1 MLIFCALL
9 GFSKSSIAQ
18 SMPFGDYNTS
28 FITPLSAQLNRY
40 DFYPVSKSTGTTNI
54 NIPLFSIPT
63 PDDTQISFNLSYHS
77 SGIKVEDPVGILGYG
92 WSILPGLR
100 ITRMQFG
107 KVDEHCKLLPL
118 NYNTSIF
125 PRSYWARPNTDEE
138 AIWGY
143 DGEHDIFFINTIDQ
157 NTSFIIEKN
166 NNCFTAKQIKQTP
179 LKIEVIGTAEGFKVT
194 DDQGVVYIY
203 GGNSDYTI
211 ETSACKQVYLLKEII
226 YTDSQKISF
235 NYGREIIKTSTPT
248 QSHKLVYTTSNDWEI
263 ISVNNP
269 VVQGD
274 CILKSITFPLGKVT
288 YEYHSSRKEI
298 LKNIKI
304 YGNNSQLIKTIS
316 FITDTNKN
324 LLQSVTIPG
333 SGKYSFEYNPT
344 TFENVYA
351 QDLYGYYTGKKN
363 ATYIDMIPQNTVLK
377 ALNKNIGKARSSVE
391 SAMQANILQK
401 IVYPTG
407 GYVSF
412 EYEKNQ
418 AINPIDNSIVIC
430 GLRLKQMNIY
440 TPENNQTVSKTYKY
454 GNNESGYGKLVTL
467 PSDWDYWIQRK
478 RYDLSDMSYTGYIYE
493 IISQSSLNILYR
505 NSYLIW
511 YDEVAEYTPAGK
523 TVEKYNYQYNQGGS
537 GFVSEFWQMLYHKP
551 YIIDRKVYKGNNV
564 QEHTEYEYYEDELS
578 YIMGISVRS
587 NLYYP
592 SSEPDIPIHLNKICH
607 DKEIAG
613 IFSPTVNGNMISG
626 DTDSNPD
633 FTIDNYAIHTGLFR
647 LGRKTT
653 RLYDDEAVP
662 YEISEEYLY
671 SDNLLYNMTG
681 TLSCTSL
688 GDSIYTR
695 YYYPSDGYPG
705 YPQTIC
711 DLLSQRNLSTTVI
724 ATEQTKI
731 SGSKQSLISG
741 KKVIYDSIPG
751 DYTRMYPVKTYYK
764 NKLQPDFRQENQRTY
779 YPFGKLATETGR
791 NGVSTVYLWTKD
803 NGSYPV
809 AKIVN
814 ASLAEVTA
822 ITGNPENIY
831 KNGLYLD
838 IETRL
843 RNELPHAQITTIN
856 AAPLIGVQK
865 TTDPNGITTLYVYNS
880 DNLLQEII
888 WQGAVIKRY
897 EYNYR
902 NR

>member
-1 MLIFCALL
+1 M
-9 GFSKSSIAQ
+9 
-18 SMPFGDYNTS
+18 
-28 FITPLSAQLNRY
+28 
-40 DFYPVSKSTGTTNI
+40 
-54 NIPLFSIPT
+54 
-63 PDDTQISFNLSYHS
+63 
-77 SGIKVEDPVGILGYG
+77 
-92 WSILPGLR
+92 
-100 ITRMQFG
+100 
-107 KVDEHCKLLPL
+107 
-118 NYNTSIF
+118 
-125 PRSYWARPNTDEE
+125 
-138 AIWGY
+138 
-143 DGEHDIFFINTIDQ
+143 
-157 NTSFIIEKN
+157 
-166 NNCFTAKQIKQTP
+166 
-179 LKIEVIGTAEGFKVT
+179 
-194 DDQGVVYIY
+194 
-203 GGNSDYTI
+203 
-211 ETSACKQVYLLKEII
+211 
-226 YTDSQKISF
+226 
-235 NYGREIIKTSTPT
+235 
-248 QSHKLVYTTSNDWEI
+248 
-263 ISVNNP
+263 
-269 VVQGD
+269 
-274 CILKSITFPLGKVT
+274 GKVT

-304 YGNNSQLIKTIS
+304 YGNNSQPIKTIS

-377 ALNKNIGKARSSVE
+377 ALNKNIGNARSSVE

-587 NLYYP
+587 NLYCP

-764 NKLQPDFRQENQRTY
+764 NKLQPDFLQENQRTY

>member
-1 MLIFCALL
+1 M
-9 GFSKSSIAQ
+9 
-18 SMPFGDYNTS
+18 
-28 FITPLSAQLNRY
+28 
-40 DFYPVSKSTGTTNI
+40 
-54 NIPLFSIPT
+54 
-63 PDDTQISFNLSYHS
+63 H
-77 SGIKVEDPVGILGYG
+77 
-92 WSILPGLR
+92 
-100 ITRMQFG
+100 
-107 KVDEHCKLLPL
+107 KLLPMRVL
-118 NYNTSIF
+118 IINTSERIGGAAIAASRLMESLKNNGIKAKMLVRDKQTDQISVVRLKSNWLQVWKF
-125 PRSYWARPNTDEE
+125 MWERIVIWSANRFRRYHLFDVDIANTGTDITSLPEFRQADVIHLHWVNQGMLSLKDIRKILTSGKPVVWTMHDMWPCTGICHYARECKNYQQECHDCPYIYKGGGRKDLSYRTFRKKQKLYSYAPIHFVTCSHWLKEQAQTSALFEGKSVTNIPN
-138 AIWGY
+138 A
-143 DGEHDIFFINTIDQ
+143 INT
-157 NTSFIIEKN
+157 NLFKPRN
-166 NNCFTAKQIKQTP
+166 KQ
-179 LKIEVIGTAEGFKVT
+179 EA
-194 DDQGVVYIY
+194 
-203 GGNSDYTI
+203 
-211 ETSACKQVYLLKEII
+211 
-226 YTDSQKISF
+226 
-235 NYGREIIKTSTPT
+235 
-248 QSHKLVYTTSNDWEI
+248 
-263 ISVNNP
+263 
-269 VVQGD
+269 
-274 CILKSITFPLGKVT
+274 
-288 YEYHSSRKEI
+288 RK
-298 LKNIKI
+298 K
-304 YGNNSQLIKTIS
+304 
-316 FITDTNKN
+316 
-324 LLQSVTIPG
+324 
-333 SGKYSFEYNPT
+333 
-344 TFENVYA
+344 
-351 QDLYGYYTGKKN
+351 
-363 ATYIDMIPQNTVLK
+363 
-377 ALNKNIGKARSSVE
+377 
-391 SAMQANILQK
+391 
-401 IVYPTG
+401 
-407 GYVSF
+407 
-412 EYEKNQ
+412 
-418 AINPIDNSIVIC
+418 C
-430 GLRLKQMNIY
+430 GL
-440 TPENNQTVSKTYKY
+440 PE
-454 GNNESGYGKLVTL
+454 
-467 PSDWDYWIQRK
+467 
-478 RYDLSDMSYTGYIYE
+478 DM
-493 IISQSSLNILYR
+493 
-505 NSYLIW
+505 IW

-587 NLYYP
+587 NLYCP

-764 NKLQPDFRQENQRTY
+764 NKLQPDFLQENQRTY

>member
-1 MLIFCALL
+1 M
-9 GFSKSSIAQ
+9 
-18 SMPFGDYNTS
+18 
-28 FITPLSAQLNRY
+28 
-40 DFYPVSKSTGTTNI
+40 
-54 NIPLFSIPT
+54 
-63 PDDTQISFNLSYHS
+63 
-77 SGIKVEDPVGILGYG
+77 
-92 WSILPGLR
+92 
-100 ITRMQFG
+100 
-107 KVDEHCKLLPL
+107 
-118 NYNTSIF
+118 
-125 PRSYWARPNTDEE
+125 
-138 AIWGY
+138 
-143 DGEHDIFFINTIDQ
+143 
-157 NTSFIIEKN
+157 
-166 NNCFTAKQIKQTP
+166 
-179 LKIEVIGTAEGFKVT
+179 
-194 DDQGVVYIY
+194 
-203 GGNSDYTI
+203 
-211 ETSACKQVYLLKEII
+211 
-226 YTDSQKISF
+226 
-235 NYGREIIKTSTPT
+235 
-248 QSHKLVYTTSNDWEI
+248 
-263 ISVNNP
+263 
-269 VVQGD
+269 
-274 CILKSITFPLGKVT
+274 GKVT

-377 ALNKNIGKARSSVE
+377 ALNKNIGNARSSVE

-454 GNNESGYGKLVTL
+454 GNNESGYGKLITL

-478 RYDLSDMSYTGYIYE
+478 RYNLSDMSYTGYIYE

-587 NLYYP
+587 NLYCP

-764 NKLQPDFRQENQRTY
+764 NKLQPDFLQENQRTY

-856 AAPLIGVQK
+856 VAPLIGVQK

>member
-1 MLIFCALL
+1 M
-9 GFSKSSIAQ
+9 
-18 SMPFGDYNTS
+18 
-28 FITPLSAQLNRY
+28 
-40 DFYPVSKSTGTTNI
+40 
-54 NIPLFSIPT
+54 
-63 PDDTQISFNLSYHS
+63 
-77 SGIKVEDPVGILGYG
+77 
-92 WSILPGLR
+92 
-100 ITRMQFG
+100 
-107 KVDEHCKLLPL
+107 
-118 NYNTSIF
+118 
-125 PRSYWARPNTDEE
+125 
-138 AIWGY
+138 
-143 DGEHDIFFINTIDQ
+143 
-157 NTSFIIEKN
+157 
-166 NNCFTAKQIKQTP
+166 
-179 LKIEVIGTAEGFKVT
+179 
-194 DDQGVVYIY
+194 
-203 GGNSDYTI
+203 
-211 ETSACKQVYLLKEII
+211 
-226 YTDSQKISF
+226 
-235 NYGREIIKTSTPT
+235 
-248 QSHKLVYTTSNDWEI
+248 
-263 ISVNNP
+263 
-269 VVQGD
+269 
-274 CILKSITFPLGKVT
+274 
-288 YEYHSSRKEI
+288 
-298 LKNIKI
+298 
-304 YGNNSQLIKTIS
+304 
-316 FITDTNKN
+316 
-324 LLQSVTIPG
+324 TIPG

-377 ALNKNIGKARSSVE
+377 ALNKNIGNARSSVE

-454 GNNESGYGKLVTL
+454 GNNESGYGKLITL

-478 RYDLSDMSYTGYIYE
+478 RYNLSDMSYTGYIYE

-587 NLYYP
+587 NLYCP

-764 NKLQPDFRQENQRTY
+764 NKLQPDFLQENQRTY

-856 AAPLIGVQK
+856 VAPLIGVQK

>member
-1 MLIFCALL
+1 M
-9 GFSKSSIAQ
+9 
-18 SMPFGDYNTS
+18 
-28 FITPLSAQLNRY
+28 
-40 DFYPVSKSTGTTNI
+40 
-54 NIPLFSIPT
+54 
-63 PDDTQISFNLSYHS
+63 
-77 SGIKVEDPVGILGYG
+77 
-92 WSILPGLR
+92 
-100 ITRMQFG
+100 
-107 KVDEHCKLLPL
+107 
-118 NYNTSIF
+118 
-125 PRSYWARPNTDEE
+125 
-138 AIWGY
+138 
-143 DGEHDIFFINTIDQ
+143 
-157 NTSFIIEKN
+157 
-166 NNCFTAKQIKQTP
+166 
-179 LKIEVIGTAEGFKVT
+179 
-194 DDQGVVYIY
+194 
-203 GGNSDYTI
+203 
-211 ETSACKQVYLLKEII
+211 
-226 YTDSQKISF
+226 
-235 NYGREIIKTSTPT
+235 
-248 QSHKLVYTTSNDWEI
+248 
-263 ISVNNP
+263 
-269 VVQGD
+269 
-274 CILKSITFPLGKVT
+274 GKVT

-377 ALNKNIGKARSSVE
+377 ALNKNIGNARSSVE

-418 AINPIDNSIVIC
+418 AVNPIDNSIVIC

-493 IISQSSLNILYR
+493 IITQSSLNILYR

-587 NLYYP
+587 NLYCP

-705 YPQTIC
+705 YPQTVC

-764 NKLQPDFRQENQRTY
+764 NKLQPDFLQENQRIY

-831 KNGLYLD
+831 KNRLYLD

>member
-1 MLIFCALL
+1 
-9 GFSKSSIAQ
+9 
-18 SMPFGDYNTS
+18 
-28 FITPLSAQLNRY
+28 
-40 DFYPVSKSTGTTNI
+40 
-54 NIPLFSIPT
+54 
-63 PDDTQISFNLSYHS
+63 
-77 SGIKVEDPVGILGYG
+77 
-92 WSILPGLR
+92 
-100 ITRMQFG
+100 
-107 KVDEHCKLLPL
+107 
-118 NYNTSIF
+118 
-125 PRSYWARPNTDEE
+125 
-138 AIWGY
+138 
-143 DGEHDIFFINTIDQ
+143 
-157 NTSFIIEKN
+157 
-166 NNCFTAKQIKQTP
+166 
-179 LKIEVIGTAEGFKVT
+179 
-194 DDQGVVYIY
+194 
-203 GGNSDYTI
+203 
-211 ETSACKQVYLLKEII
+211 
-226 YTDSQKISF
+226 
-235 NYGREIIKTSTPT
+235 
-248 QSHKLVYTTSNDWEI
+248 
-263 ISVNNP
+263 
-269 VVQGD
+269 
-274 CILKSITFPLGKVT
+274 
-288 YEYHSSRKEI
+288 
-298 LKNIKI
+298 
-304 YGNNSQLIKTIS
+304 
-316 FITDTNKN
+316 
-324 LLQSVTIPG
+324 
-333 SGKYSFEYNPT
+333 
-344 TFENVYA
+344 
-351 QDLYGYYTGKKN
+351 
-363 ATYIDMIPQNTVLK
+363 
-377 ALNKNIGKARSSVE
+377 
-391 SAMQANILQK
+391 
-401 IVYPTG
+401 
-407 GYVSF
+407 
-412 EYEKNQ
+412 
-418 AINPIDNSIVIC
+418 
-430 GLRLKQMNIY
+430 MNIY
-440 TPENNQTVSKTYKY
+440 PPENNQTVSKTYKY

-587 NLYYP
+587 NLYCP

-764 NKLQPDFRQENQRTY
+764 NKLQPDFLQENQRIY

-822 ITGNPENIY
+822 ITGNPESIY

-856 AAPLIGVQK
+856 TAPLIGVQK

>member
-1 MLIFCALL
+1 
-9 GFSKSSIAQ
+9 
-18 SMPFGDYNTS
+18 
-28 FITPLSAQLNRY
+28 
-40 DFYPVSKSTGTTNI
+40 
-54 NIPLFSIPT
+54 
-63 PDDTQISFNLSYHS
+63 
-77 SGIKVEDPVGILGYG
+77 
-92 WSILPGLR
+92 
-100 ITRMQFG
+100 
-107 KVDEHCKLLPL
+107 
-118 NYNTSIF
+118 
-125 PRSYWARPNTDEE
+125 
-138 AIWGY
+138 
-143 DGEHDIFFINTIDQ
+143 
-157 NTSFIIEKN
+157 
-166 NNCFTAKQIKQTP
+166 
-179 LKIEVIGTAEGFKVT
+179 
-194 DDQGVVYIY
+194 
-203 GGNSDYTI
+203 
-211 ETSACKQVYLLKEII
+211 
-226 YTDSQKISF
+226 
-235 NYGREIIKTSTPT
+235 
-248 QSHKLVYTTSNDWEI
+248 
-263 ISVNNP
+263 
-269 VVQGD
+269 
-274 CILKSITFPLGKVT
+274 
-288 YEYHSSRKEI
+288 
-298 LKNIKI
+298 
-304 YGNNSQLIKTIS
+304 
-316 FITDTNKN
+316 
-324 LLQSVTIPG
+324 
-333 SGKYSFEYNPT
+333 
-344 TFENVYA
+344 
-351 QDLYGYYTGKKN
+351 
-363 ATYIDMIPQNTVLK
+363 
-377 ALNKNIGKARSSVE
+377 
-391 SAMQANILQK
+391 
-401 IVYPTG
+401 
-407 GYVSF
+407 
-412 EYEKNQ
+412 
-418 AINPIDNSIVIC
+418 
-430 GLRLKQMNIY
+430 MNIY

-454 GNNESGYGKLVTL
+454 GNNESGYGKLITL

-478 RYDLSDMSYTGYIYE
+478 RYNLSDMSYTGYIYE

-587 NLYYP
+587 NLYCP

-764 NKLQPDFRQENQRTY
+764 NKLQPDFLQENQRTY

-856 AAPLIGVQK
+856 AAPRIGVQK

>member
-1 MLIFCALL
+1 MKLSTI
-9 GFSKSSIAQ
+9 
-18 SMPFGDYNTS
+18 TS
-28 FITPLSAQLNRY
+28 
-40 DFYPVSKSTGTTNI
+40 
-54 NIPLFSIPT
+54 
-63 PDDTQISFNLSYHS
+63 
-77 SGIKVEDPVGILGYG
+77 
-92 WSILPGLR
+92 
-100 ITRMQFG
+100 
-107 KVDEHCKLLPL
+107 
-118 NYNTSIF
+118 
-125 PRSYWARPNTDEE
+125 
-138 AIWGY
+138 
-143 DGEHDIFFINTIDQ
+143 
-157 NTSFIIEKN
+157 
-166 NNCFTAKQIKQTP
+166 
-179 LKIEVIGTAEGFKVT
+179 
-194 DDQGVVYIY
+194 
-203 GGNSDYTI
+203 
-211 ETSACKQVYLLKEII
+211 
-226 YTDSQKISF
+226 
-235 NYGREIIKTSTPT
+235 
-248 QSHKLVYTTSNDWEI
+248 
-263 ISVNNP
+263 
-269 VVQGD
+269 
-274 CILKSITFPLGKVT
+274 
-288 YEYHSSRKEI
+288 
-298 LKNIKI
+298 
-304 YGNNSQLIKTIS
+304 
-316 FITDTNKN
+316 
-324 LLQSVTIPG
+324 
-333 SGKYSFEYNPT
+333 
-344 TFENVYA
+344 
-351 QDLYGYYTGKKN
+351 
-363 ATYIDMIPQNTVLK
+363 
-377 ALNKNIGKARSSVE
+377 
-391 SAMQANILQK
+391 
-401 IVYPTG
+401 
-407 GYVSF
+407 
-412 EYEKNQ
+412 NQ

>member
-1 MLIFCALL
+1 M
-9 GFSKSSIAQ
+9 
-18 SMPFGDYNTS
+18 
-28 FITPLSAQLNRY
+28 
-40 DFYPVSKSTGTTNI
+40 
-54 NIPLFSIPT
+54 
-63 PDDTQISFNLSYHS
+63 
-77 SGIKVEDPVGILGYG
+77 
-92 WSILPGLR
+92 
-100 ITRMQFG
+100 
-107 KVDEHCKLLPL
+107 
-118 NYNTSIF
+118 
-125 PRSYWARPNTDEE
+125 
-138 AIWGY
+138 
-143 DGEHDIFFINTIDQ
+143 
-157 NTSFIIEKN
+157 
-166 NNCFTAKQIKQTP
+166 
-179 LKIEVIGTAEGFKVT
+179 
-194 DDQGVVYIY
+194 
-203 GGNSDYTI
+203 
-211 ETSACKQVYLLKEII
+211 
-226 YTDSQKISF
+226 
-235 NYGREIIKTSTPT
+235 
-248 QSHKLVYTTSNDWEI
+248 
-263 ISVNNP
+263 
-269 VVQGD
+269 
-274 CILKSITFPLGKVT
+274 GKVT

-377 ALNKNIGKARSSVE
+377 ALNKNIGNARSSVE

-587 NLYYP
+587 NLYCP

-764 NKLQPDFRQENQRTY
+764 NKLQPDFLQENQRTY

-865 TTDPNGITTLYVYNS
+865 TTDPNRITTLYVYNS

>member
-1 MLIFCALL
+1 MSLR
-9 GFSKSSIAQ
+9 
-18 SMPFGDYNTS
+18 DYNTS

-107 KVDEHCKLLPL
+107 KVDEYCKLLPL
-118 NYNTSIF
+118 DYNTSIF

-166 NNCFTAKQIKQTP
+166 NNCFTSKQIKQTS
-179 LKIEVIGTAEGFKVT
+179 LKIEVIGTVDGFKVT

-203 GGNSDYTI
+203 GGNSDYII
-211 ETSACKQVYLLKEII
+211 ETSACKQVYLLTEII

-263 ISVNNP
+263 ISANNP

-274 CILKSITFPLGKVT
+274 CILKSITFPLGKVS

-298 LKNIKI
+298 LKSIKI
-304 YGNNSQLIKTIS
+304 YDSNSQLIKTIS
-316 FITDTNKN
+316 FMTDTNKN

-377 ALNKNIGKARSSVE
+377 ALNKNIGNARNSVE

-478 RYDLSDMSYTGYIYE
+478 HYDLSDMSYMGYIYE
-493 IISQSSLNILYR
+493 IVSQSSLNILYR

-511 YDEVAEYTPAGK
+511 YDEVTEYTPAGK

-587 NLYYP
+587 NLYCP

-607 DKEIAG
+607 DEEIAG

-633 FTIDNYAIHTGLFR
+633 FTIDSYAIHTGLFR

-662 YEISEEYLY
+662 YEVSEEYLY

-688 GDSIYTR
+688 GDTIYTR

-764 NKLQPDFRQENQRTY
+764 NKRQPDFLQENQRTY

-791 NGVSTVYLWTKD
+791 NGVRTVYLWTKD

-888 WQGAVIKRY
+888 WQGVVIKRY